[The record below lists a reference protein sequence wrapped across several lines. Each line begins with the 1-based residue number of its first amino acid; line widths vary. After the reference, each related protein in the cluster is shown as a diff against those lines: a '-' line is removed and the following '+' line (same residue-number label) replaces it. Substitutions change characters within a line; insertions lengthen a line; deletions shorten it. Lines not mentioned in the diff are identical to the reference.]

1 MPSKWAVKDQIMDAE
16 RYIVPTVIETT
27 NRGERA
33 FDIYSRMLKDRL
45 VFINTPID
53 DQIAALVT
61 AQLLFLQSED
71 PDQDIY
77 MYINSPGGAV
87 YWGLAIY
94 DTMQHVSCDVATM
107 CIGFCGSMA
116 TVLLAGGAKGKRFV
130 LPNATVHMHPAG
142 MQNLGGY
149 APDVEIHARELLRL
163 HERNFAILS
172 NHTGQPVEKI
182 REDFSRDRFF
192 TPQQAVE
199 YGLVD
204 EVLTEEEMPMAKAGS

>member
-1 MPSKWAVKDQIMDAE
+1 LE
-16 RYIVPTVIETT
+16 RYLVPTVIETT

-33 FDIYSRMLKDRL
+33 FDIYSRMLKDR
-45 VFINTPID
+45 VIFITTPID
-53 DQIAALVT
+53 DNISALVT

-71 PDQDIY
+71 AERDIF
-77 MYINSPGGAV
+77 MYINSPGGVV
-87 YWGLAIY
+87 YSGLAIY
-94 DTMQHVSCDVATM
+94 DTMQHVSPDVSTM
-107 CIGFCGSMA
+107 CMGFCGSMA
-116 TVLLAGGAKGKRFV
+116 TIVLAGGAAGKRFA

-163 HERNFAILS
+163 HERNFGILAH
-172 NHTGQPVEKI
+172 HTGQPVSRI

-192 TPQQAVE
+192 NAEEAKE

-204 EVLTEEEMPMAKAGS
+204 EVVSQESVPAVAVGS

>member
-1 MPSKWAVKDQIMDAE
+1 MES
-16 RYIVPTVIETT
+16 YLVPTVIETT

-45 VFINTPID
+45 IFITTPID
-53 DQIAALVT
+53 DTISALVT

-71 PDQDIY
+71 PDRDIF
-77 MYINSPGGAV
+77 MYINSPGGVV
-87 YWGLAIY
+87 YSGLAIY
-94 DTMQHVSCDVATM
+94 DTMQHVTPDVATM
-107 CIGFCGSMA
+107 CMGFCGSMA
-116 TVLLAGGAKGKRFV
+116 TVLLAGGAPGKRFA

-163 HERNFAILS
+163 HERNFDILAH
-172 NHTGQPVEKI
+172 HTGQPVTRI

-192 TPQQAVE
+192 NAQEAKD

-204 EVLTEEEMPMAKAGS
+204 EVVTYEQMPAAAAGS

>member
-1 MPSKWAVKDQIMDAE
+1 MD
-16 RYIVPTVIETT
+16 RYLVPTVIETT

-45 VFINTPID
+45 VFVATPID
-53 DQIAALVT
+53 DAVASLVT
-61 AQLLFLQSED
+61 AQLLFLESED
-71 PDQDIY
+71 PDRDIH
-77 MYINSPGGAV
+77 MYINSPGGVV
-87 YWGLAIY
+87 YSGLAIY
-94 DTMQHVSCDVATM
+94 DTMQYIRPDVATVCM
-107 CIGFCGSMA
+107 GFCGSMA
-116 TVLLAGGAKGKRFV
+116 TPLLAGGAPGKRFV

-163 HERNFAILS
+163 HERNFDILAK
-172 NHTGQPVEKI
+172 HTGQPVEKI

-192 TPQQAVE
+192 TAEQAKD

-204 EVLTEEEMPMAKAGS
+204 EVYAEEELRTKATVGS

>member
-1 MPSKWAVKDQIMDAE
+1 MES
-16 RYIVPTVIETT
+16 YLVPTVIETT

-45 VFINTPID
+45 IFITTPID
-53 DQIAALVT
+53 DAVSALVT

-71 PDQDIY
+71 PDRDIF
-77 MYINSPGGAV
+77 MYINSPGGVV
-87 YWGLAIY
+87 YSGLAIY
-94 DTMQHVSCDVATM
+94 DTMQHIAPDVATM
-107 CIGFCGSMA
+107 CMGFCGSMA
-116 TVLLAGGAKGKRFV
+116 TVLLAGGAAGKRYA

-163 HERNFAILS
+163 HERNFDILA
-172 NHTGQPVEKI
+172 NHTGQPVSRI

-192 TPQQAVE
+192 NAEEAKE

-204 EVLTEEEMPMAKAGS
+204 EVVSQENVPAVAVGS

>member
-1 MPSKWAVKDQIMDAE
+1 MES
-16 RYIVPTVIETT
+16 YLVPTVIETT

-45 VFINTPID
+45 IFITTPID
-53 DQIAALVT
+53 DAVSALVT

-71 PDQDIY
+71 PERDIF
-77 MYINSPGGAV
+77 MYINSPGGVV
-87 YWGLAIY
+87 YSGLAIY
-94 DTMQHVSCDVATM
+94 DTMQHVAPDVATM
-107 CIGFCGSMA
+107 CMGFCGSMA
-116 TVLLAGGAKGKRFV
+116 TILLAGGAPGKRYT

-163 HERNFAILS
+163 SERNFDILA
-172 NHTGQPVEKI
+172 NHTGQPVARI
-182 REDFSRDRFF
+182 REDFTRDRFF
-192 TPQQAVE
+192 TAEQAKE

-204 EVLTEEEMPMAKAGS
+204 EVVSQENVPAVAVGS

>member
-1 MPSKWAVKDQIMDAE
+1 MES
-16 RYIVPTVIETT
+16 YLVPTVIETT

-45 VFINTPID
+45 IFITTPID
-53 DQIAALVT
+53 DTISALVT

-71 PDQDIY
+71 PERDIF
-77 MYINSPGGAV
+77 MYINSPGGVV
-87 YWGLAIY
+87 YSGLAIY
-94 DTMQHVSCDVATM
+94 DTMQHIAPDVATM
-107 CIGFCGSMA
+107 CMGFCGSMA
-116 TVLLAGGAKGKRFV
+116 TVLLAGGAPGKRYA
-130 LPNATVHMHPAG
+130 LPNSTVHMHPAG

-163 HERNFAILS
+163 HERNFDILAD
-172 NHTGQPVEKI
+172 HTGQPVSRI

-192 TPQQAVE
+192 NAEQAKD

-204 EVLTEEEMPMAKAGS
+204 EVVSHENVPAAAVGS

>member
-1 MPSKWAVKDQIMDAE
+1 MSRGEEME
-16 RYIVPTVIETT
+16 RYLVPTVIETT

-45 VFINTPID
+45 VFVTTPID
-53 DQIAALVT
+53 DAVAALVT
-61 AQLLFLQSED
+61 AQLLFLESED
-71 PDQDIY
+71 AERDIF
-77 MYINSPGGAV
+77 MYINSPGGVV
-87 YWGLAIY
+87 YSGLAIY
-94 DTMQHVSCDVATM
+94 DTMQIVKPDVATM
-107 CIGFCGSMA
+107 CMGFCGSMA
-116 TVLLAGGAKGKRFV
+116 TVLLAGGAKGKRFC
-130 LPNATVHMHPAG
+130 LPNGTVHMHPAG

-172 NHTGQPVEKI
+172 HHTGQPVQRI

-192 TPQQAVE
+192 NAQQAKE

-204 EVLTEEEMPMAKAGS
+204 EVMDQDAMPMAKAEE

>member
-1 MPSKWAVKDQIMDAE
+1 ME
-16 RYIVPTVIETT
+16 RYLVPTVIETT
-27 NRGERA
+27 SRGERA

-45 VFINTPID
+45 IFVTTPID
-53 DQIAALVT
+53 DSVAALIC

-71 PDQDIY
+71 PERDIS
-77 MYINSPGGAV
+77 MYINSPGGVV
-87 YWGLAIY
+87 YSGLAIY
-94 DTMQHVSCDVATM
+94 DTMQLVSPDVSTICM
-107 CIGFCGSMA
+107 GFCGSMA
-116 TVLLAGGAKGKRFV
+116 TVLLGGGTPGKRFA

-163 HERNFAILS
+163 HERNFDILAH
-172 NHTGQPVEKI
+172 HTGQPVEKI

-192 TPQQAVE
+192 NAEQAKD

-204 EVLTEEEMPMAKAGS
+204 EVIQQDEMPIARAGS

>member
-1 MPSKWAVKDQIMDAE
+1 ME
-16 RYIVPTVIETT
+16 NYIVPTVIETT

-45 VFINTPID
+45 VFVTTPID
-53 DQIAALVT
+53 DAVAALIC

-71 PDQDIY
+71 PDSDIY
-77 MYINSPGGAV
+77 MYINSPGGVV
-87 YWGLAIY
+87 YAGLAIY
-94 DTMQHVSCDVATM
+94 DTMQLVTPDVSTM
-107 CIGFCGSMA
+107 CMGFCGSMA
-116 TVLLAGGAKGKRFV
+116 TVILAGGAAGKRFT
-130 LPNATVHMHPAG
+130 LPNSTIHMHPAG

-163 HERNFAILS
+163 HERNFDILAH
-172 NHTGQPVEKI
+172 HTGQPVSRI

-192 TPQQAVE
+192 TAEQAKE

-204 EVLTEEEMPMAKAGS
+204 EIHTREEMPMAKAGS

>member
-1 MPSKWAVKDQIMDAE
+1 MESYV
-16 RYIVPTVIETT
+16 VPTVIETT

-45 VFINTPID
+45 IFITTPID
-53 DQIAALVT
+53 DTISALVM

-71 PDQDIY
+71 PERDIF
-77 MYINSPGGAV
+77 MYINSPGGVV
-87 YWGLAIY
+87 YSGLAIY
-94 DTMQHVSCDVATM
+94 DTMQHIAPDVATVCM
-107 CIGFCGSMA
+107 GFCGSMA
-116 TVLLAGGAKGKRFV
+116 TVLLAGGAAGKRYA

-163 HERNFAILS
+163 HERNFAILAD
-172 NHTGQPVEKI
+172 HTGQPVTRI

-192 TPQQAVE
+192 TAEEARE

-204 EVLTEEEMPMAKAGS
+204 EVVNQDNVPAAAVGS

>member
-1 MPSKWAVKDQIMDAE
+1 ME
-16 RYIVPTVIETT
+16 RYLVPTVVETT

-45 VFINTPID
+45 VFVTTPID
-53 DQIAALVT
+53 DAVASLVT

-71 PDQDIY
+71 AQADIF
-77 MYINSPGGAV
+77 MYINSPGGVV
-87 YWGLAIY
+87 YSGLAIY
-94 DTMQHVSCDVATM
+94 DTMQHVSCDISTM
-107 CIGFCGSMA
+107 CMGFCGSMA
-116 TVLLAGGAKGKRFV
+116 TVLLAGGAAGKRFC
-130 LPNATVHMHPAG
+130 LPNSTVHMHPAG

-172 NHTGQPVEKI
+172 NHTGQAVEKI

-192 TPQQAVE
+192 NAEQAKE
-199 YGLVD
+199 YGLID
-204 EVLTEEEMPMAKAGS
+204 DIISEEEMPMAKAGS

>member
-1 MPSKWAVKDQIMDAE
+1 MES
-16 RYIVPTVIETT
+16 YLVPTVIETT

-45 VFINTPID
+45 IFVTTPID
-53 DQIAALVT
+53 DTISALIT

-71 PDQDIY
+71 PDRDIF
-77 MYINSPGGAV
+77 MYINSPGGVV
-87 YWGLAIY
+87 YSGLAIY
-94 DTMQHVSCDVATM
+94 DTMQHVTPDVATM
-107 CIGFCGSMA
+107 CMGFCGSMA
-116 TVLLAGGAKGKRFV
+116 TVLLAGGTAGKRFA
-130 LPNATVHMHPAG
+130 LPNSTVHMHPAG

-163 HERNFAILS
+163 HERNFDILA
-172 NHTGQPVEKI
+172 NHTGQPIKRI

-192 TPQQAVE
+192 NAQEAKE

-204 EVLTEEEMPMAKAGS
+204 EVVTYEQMPTAAVGS

>member
-1 MPSKWAVKDQIMDAE
+1 MES
-16 RYIVPTVIETT
+16 YLVPTVIETT

-45 VFINTPID
+45 IFITTPID
-53 DQIAALVT
+53 DTISALVT

-71 PDQDIY
+71 PERDIF
-77 MYINSPGGAV
+77 MYINSPGGVV
-87 YWGLAIY
+87 YSGLAIY
-94 DTMQHVSCDVATM
+94 DTMQHIAPDVATM
-107 CIGFCGSMA
+107 CMGFCGSMA
-116 TVLLAGGAKGKRFV
+116 TVLLAGGAPGKRYA

-163 HERNFAILS
+163 HERNFDILA
-172 NHTGQPVEKI
+172 NHTGQPVSRI

-192 TPQQAVE
+192 NAEQARE

-204 EVLTEEEMPMAKAGS
+204 EVVSQENVPAVAVGS